1 MKSHVLS
8 PHTYTEART
17 PMNVPTRGKQQAPQ
31 ERETTTEEDSD
42 SKSEC
47 KPTCTLAQADTHS
60 TWQITLHNEYHN
72 TESDEDDVTT
82 KPQRKV
88 SSSEVVIAT
97 PQYATIT
104 RRAGTDTSYT
114 MLLYH
119 YYWPAC
125 STAVA

>member
-1 MKSHVLS
+1 
-8 PHTYTEART
+8 
-17 PMNVPTRGKQQAPQ
+17 MNVPTREHHQAPQ
-31 ERETTTEEDSD
+31 QRVTTSEEDSD

-60 TWQITLHNEYHN
+60 TWQITLHHN
-72 TESDEDDVTT
+72 TESDEDDVTP
-82 KPQRKV
+82 KPQR
-88 SSSEVVIAT
+88 SEVVIAT

-104 RRAGTDTSYT
+104 RRAGTDTLYT

-119 YYWPAC
+119 YSLPAC